1 MSKTEGDKN
10 AIRSAYKSFM
20 DGLGGRDLLEHLLTL
35 EMTAQGEGDKAT
47 TAEEKA
53 FAMVKLNTCYKL
65 RTYLAD
71 MSKPASATAVRSVS
85 PK

>member
-35 EMTAQGEGDKAT
+35 EMTAHGEGAKGSM
-47 TAEEKA
+47 EEKA
-53 FAMVKLNTCYKL
+53 FAMVKINMCYSL
-65 RTYLAD
+65 RTYLDD
-71 MSKPASATAVRSVS
+71 MSKPAPATAVRSVS